1 MAKYTNGANGFFSG
15 KVGNVVG
22 SSNLG
27 KSYVKRLPK
36 VSDKP
41 KSEKQLAQQARFS
54 LAVRIMQ
61 PVKDLLFTLRKHPKA
76 PSGFNLAV
84 RQVLADAIQGE
95 YPNFTVDHSKLIF
108 TRGIWGRAECA
119 EVLADNGSL
128 FIGWFAGGV
137 FRPNSYGDDS
147 VCILLY
153 EPDSNTY
160 LRSSA
165 GVFRS
170 HGMATIPLPEAWA
183 GKTIHTYLYCVSHQ
197 GKYSDSVY
205 AGPAKN
211 I

>member
-22 SSNLG
+22 SSNFG
-27 KSYVKRLPK
+27 KSYVKRVPK

-41 KSEKQLAQQARFS
+41 KSEKQLAQQARFA
-54 LAVRIMQ
+54 LAVRILQ
-61 PVKDLLFTLRKHPKA
+61 PIKDLLFTFRRRPKA

-95 YPNFTVDHSKLIF
+95 YPNFTVDYSKLII
-108 TRGIWGRAECA
+108 TRGIWGTAECA

-128 FIGWFAGGV
+128 YIGWFAGV
-137 FRPNSYGDDS
+137 FRPNSYGDDA
-147 VCILLY
+147 VCILVY
-153 EPDSNTY
+153 EPISNTY
-160 LRSSA
+160 LRSSE

-170 HGMATIPLPEAWA
+170 HGMVAISLPETWA

-197 GKYSDSVY
+197 GAYSNSVY
-205 AGPAKN
+205 AGPAWN
-211 I
+211 N

>member
-27 KSYVKRLPK
+27 KGYVKRLPK

-41 KSEKQLAQQARFS
+41 KSEKQLAQQARFA
-54 LAVRIMQ
+54 LAVRMMQ
-61 PVKDLLFTLRKHPKA
+61 PVKDLLFTLRRHPKA
-76 PSGFNLAV
+76 PNGFNLAV

-108 TRGIWGRAECA
+108 TRGIWGPAECA
-119 EVLADNGSL
+119 EVLAENGSL
-128 FIGWFAGGV
+128 YIGWFAGV
-137 FRPNSYGDDS
+137 FRPNSYYDDA
-147 VCILLY
+147 VCILIY
-153 EPDSNTY
+153 EPDSNTF
-160 LRSSA
+160 LRSPA
-165 GVFRS
+165 GAFRA
-170 HGMATIPLPEAWA
+170 HGMATIALPEAWA